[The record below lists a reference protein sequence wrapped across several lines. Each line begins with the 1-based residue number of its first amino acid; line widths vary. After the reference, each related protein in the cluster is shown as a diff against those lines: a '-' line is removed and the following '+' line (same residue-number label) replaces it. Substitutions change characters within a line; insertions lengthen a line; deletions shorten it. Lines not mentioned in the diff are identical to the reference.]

1 MRHTRNFSDLERVK
15 LIERISHV
23 LNYTGAYTELH
34 KLLVDREE
42 VILHTDMENL
52 PEELED
58 FIFNW
63 TVTKDDEASLEAEN
77 AKLRED
83 KERLTALEIQ
93 LRDKIRELKINRRR

>member
-42 VILHTDMENL
+42 VILHTDMEGL
-52 PEELED
+52 AEELED

-63 TVTKDDEASLEAEN
+63 TVIKDDE
-77 AKLRED
+77 
-83 KERLTALEIQ
+83 
-93 LRDKIRELKINRRR
+93 